1 MGIKL
6 IWDNDEKTILRRVLL
21 GRWTAEEY
29 LNSVNR
35 AYKLLNGLD
44 HTVHLIIDGT
54 QENRTPTNI
63 LSIIRNI
70 DDKIAPNQGMVVLVG
85 VDDTYKSIAKAARKL
100 APRAMQNRHYA
111 NTLDD
116 ARRLIAD
123 GVLSDPASS

>member
-1 MGIKL
+1 
-6 IWDNDEKTILRRVLL
+6 
-21 GRWTAEEY
+21 
-29 LNSVNR
+29 VNR

-63 LSIIRNI
+63 PSIIRNI

-85 VDDTYKSIAKAARKL
+85 VDDTYKSITKAARKL

-111 NTLDD
+111 DTLDD

-123 GVLSDPASS
+123 SVLSNPASS